1 MDVMSFFRTAA
12 TAGLFVLGSSAAFAS
27 ACLDAYVAD
36 VEPIVSRKCAA
47 CHNDRSPGSGVSF
60 QKGSGYDYLV
70 GAASTELPDMP
81 RVTPGDTSQ
90 SYLAHKILDTHIEAG
105 GSGNKMPPSGRL
117 RDTEIEAIIAWI
129 DNCPATETE

>member
-1 MDVMSFFRTAA
+1 MNSFRLAA
-12 TAGLFVLGSSAAFAS
+12 AAALFVLGSGAAFAN
-27 ACLDAYVAD
+27 ACLDAYTAD

-47 CHNDRSPGSGVSF
+47 CHNDRAPGSGVSF

-81 RVTPGDTSQ
+81 RVTPGDAAQ

-105 GSGNKMPPSGRL
+105 GSGAKMPPSGRL
-117 RDTEIEAIIAWI
+117 RDNEIEAIIGWI
-129 DNCPATETE
+129 DSCPVEE

>member
-1 MDVMSFFRTAA
+1 MTFLRTIA
-12 TAGLFVLGSSAAFAS
+12 TTAIFALGTASAMAN
-27 ACLDAYVAD
+27 ACLDTYTAS

-70 GAASTELPDMP
+70 NAASTELPDMP
-81 RVTPGDTSQ
+81 RVTPGDSSQ
-90 SYLAHKILDTHIEAG
+90 SYFAHKILGTHIEAG

-117 RDTEIEAIIAWI
+117 RPEEVDAIIAWI
-129 DNCPATETE
+129 DGCPVDE